1 VGIRSSIIE
10 ENEPQLIPSNAQF
23 MVHGLDGEYLLDKC
37 KWPKLNLSQE
47 KTQQESEE
55 MEGLTQEESLVS
67 QAAGLKDIVGE
78 SLATRGSSEV
88 TNQSGILMSLCG
100 EDLMDNVSVLGKDS
114 DVEEYG
120 QGWQAPKSR
129 KTKKSKKVLM
139 TTRTSSRIPRDGVP
153 IATKAIQR
161 AVERDNMIGTSRN
174 SFTILNSTSNAR
186 L

>member
-1 VGIRSSIIE
+1 V
-10 ENEPQLIPSNAQF
+10 
-23 MVHGLDGEYLLDKC
+23 VHGLDGEYLLDKC
-37 KWPKLNLSQE
+37 KWPKLNLSQ
-47 KTQQESEE
+47 KAQQESEE

-67 QAAGLKDIVGE
+67 QAAGLKDTIGE

-114 DVEEYG
+114 DVEEDG
-120 QGWQAPKSR
+120 QGWQTPKSR
-129 KTKKSKKVLM
+129 KPKKSKKVLM
-139 TTRTSSRIPRDGVP
+139 TTRTNSRIPRDGVP

-161 AVERDNMIGTSRN
+161 AVERDNMTGTSRN